1 MSKTLVRTVGSSV
14 AQGLMTG
21 VWIAAGELPAG
32 RRRAARFVASAAVA
46 VVGWHSSAKSDG
58 DTAKS
63 DRDTAK
69 SGRDTAKFGRD
80 TARTVSDD
88 GVTVQ
93 HSVDEAPRPL
103 DRKRVAL
110 VIAAGAL
117 GVGAMV
123 GRRRLENRWLDKLAR
138 DGHPHPHRALAVRMG
153 LVSAGLALTNR
164 LARPR

>member
-32 RRRAARFVASAAVA
+32 RRRAARFAASAAVA
-46 VVGWHSSAKSDG
+46 VVGWHSSAKSDR

-63 DRDTAK
+63 D
-69 SGRDTAKFGRD
+69 GDTAKFGRD